1 MGWSMLFTVLS
12 FVASL
17 SGFLGARAI
26 RDARWRFYL
35 KLSLP
40 LISLLFAC
48 AAWGCFW
55 VARGWSILGL
65 LTLSSACLLWIL
77 ALGAFHWG
85 ISELYDRL
93 ERRYPELRSGP
104 FSYLMDGIRTRRLH
118 GSDGNA
124 VNSSLHSPRESK
136 VSPMPPRTGLFPNVI
151 EMNHQARR
159 RLGCCVYLVHDG
171 DDWMLIDI
179 GYQDT
184 LDDILGLIRQLDF
197 RLANCRYLVA
207 THADVDHIQGLK
219 RAKELMPQAQVV
231 GHPQAEGLLR
241 DGERIMTY
249 AEITAQGISIDLPQV
264 GFDRTIDE
272 GDVLTLGNLK
282 LEVWHTP
289 GHAPAQ
295 LSFRMGNLLF
305 SGDNI
310 YRDGCVGNIDAHHGS
325 DLPAFIKSL
334 ERIKKSDVEWL
345 LPSHGPVFRKDNQM
359 LQKTIDRLTEYQH
372 MADFGTCAVDW
383 PLLDEWDEELA
394 RGASAATQS

>member
-1 MGWSMLFTVLS
+1 
-12 FVASL
+12 
-17 SGFLGARAI
+17 
-26 RDARWRFYL
+26 
-35 KLSLP
+35 
-40 LISLLFAC
+40 
-48 AAWGCFW
+48 
-55 VARGWSILGL
+55 
-65 LTLSSACLLWIL
+65 
-77 ALGAFHWG
+77 
-85 ISELYDRL
+85 
-93 ERRYPELRSGP
+93 
-104 FSYLMDGIRTRRLH
+104 
-118 GSDGNA
+118 
-124 VNSSLHSPRESK
+124 
-136 VSPMPPRTGLFPNVI
+136 MPPRTGLFPNVI

-241 DGERIMTY
+241 EGERIMTY

-334 ERIKKSDVEWL
+334 ERIKKGDVEWL
-345 LPSHGPVFRKDNQM
+345 LPSHGPVFRKDNKM